1 VKWEI
6 RGQRGSGTFGTE
18 ERLLRP
24 DLKIFRFLKYVN
36 VLHFPHVYTLVPLL
50 FCLLNVF
57 FFLQKVNQLQNEGG
71 SDVFTSNRHSPL
83 RQSDTAHRYKNNV
96 VAVN

>member
-1 VKWEI
+1 MGDSRPE
-6 RGQRGSGTFGTE
+6 G
-18 ERLLRP
+18 ERNFWNGREAVTARP
-24 DLKIFRFLKYVN
+24 QNIQVFKICKCFTLPSCLHACSSSFLPFK
-36 VLHFPHVYTLVPLL
+36 
-50 FCLLNVF
+50 CF